1 MSKEINVNAQK
12 LVPDKPKVLQ
22 NEQIEV
28 YVPTAGAE
36 VNGTASFDPG
46 NFNISK
52 DGKVTLKRNPQRV
65 VVSFTT
71 ESINGITY
79 AVIKYDDG
87 TEGKVEVPPIAIP
100 ASSNYQTNDVVKQ
113 IDFEYRS
120 FQQLKLSDD
129 IVYIYVLTPDVL
141 ALNGIHN
148 DKYFVS
154 IEDADSKVYSS
165 DPANAASKIKHFG
178 YYISDYTTFKG
189 TDGSLV
195 IQISDAVY
203 NAKINDSGRILL
215 YGGIVLSH
223 TGDEIDTGLNQLNE
237 LVADIREDLTKPV
250 SQGGLQGDK
259 GDKGDKGNTGDRGPT
274 GPIGPTG
281 PKGLKGDTGP
291 AFNVQGILSSIDMLP
306 TPTLEMKAN
315 GYAYLIPH
323 MPEGATEAHDHIWII
338 QGDSVY
344 NLTWIDIGPS
354 GVQGPKGDIGET
366 GKGIDNLFSL
376 NSTLGDTTVLYDTA
390 DGIQIN
396 STARATWLNATGS
409 EENHDFEHNIAI
421 PLIPGEGISMEKD
434 ETTEKVV
441 IKSNQTVDTSNLAK
455 LNIGTNDTRQHFSIN
470 NDPYSQNIEMFLGQ
484 GKARLGILVYDTNS
498 LNTCELMISKGRKA
512 SDLTAYDERTFII
525 TAEGL
530 LKYKYGRNSSLH
542 DLEYEYTLPKINTTG
557 SDTTE
562 YHNLI
567 SDKTVKTLFGD
578 QSIYTADG
586 TGNIDLYKHHLIV
599 SGYEC
604 DFYGDFYSSK
614 SLQCNSL
621 DDLQSILG
629 GSFKIQMYGAAPPEV
644 LGDGWFIVMYLDE
657 NELWLLG
664 ANGIN
669 SIPYDELFITDEVTT
684 I

>member
-12 LVPDKPKVLQ
+12 LVPNKPKVLQ

-65 VVSFTT
+65 IVSFTT

-100 ASSNYQTNDVVKQ
+100 AGSDYQTNNVVKQ
-113 IDFEYRS
+113 IDFEYSS
-120 FQQLKLSDD
+120 FQQLKLGDD
-129 IVYIYVLTPDVL
+129 TVYIYVLTPDIL
-141 ALNGIHN
+141 ASNGIHN

-165 DPANAASKIKHFG
+165 DPANAANKIEHFG

-203 NAKINDSGRILL
+203 NAKINDTGRILL

-323 MPEGATEAHDHIWII
+323 TPEGATEDHDHIWII
-338 QGDSVY
+338 RGDSPD
-344 NLTWIDIGPS
+344 NLIWIDIGPS

-376 NSTLGDTTVLYDTA
+376 NSTLGDTTVLYDTT

-396 STARATWLNATGS
+396 STGRAIWLNATGGD
-409 EENHDFEHNIAI
+409 ENHDFEHNIAI
-421 PLIPGEGISMEKD
+421 PLIAGEGISMEKD

-441 IKSNQTVDTSNLAK
+441 IKSNQTVGTSNLAK
-455 LNIGTNDTRQHFSIN
+455 LNIGNVTSDWVKQYFYIN
-470 NDPYSQNIEMFLGQ
+470 NKKYDQNVCMGLTPNESVLGVSASNSSGSATLYVARGWSDYWSGDFPSQKLE
-484 GKARLGILVYDTNS
+484 
-498 LNTCELMISKGRKA
+498 
-512 SDLTAYDERTFII
+512 I
-525 TAEGL
+525 TPDAKIVQMWAIGSAIRD
-530 LKYKYGRNSSLH
+530 LKYTYL
-542 DLEYEYTLPKINTTG
+542 LPHNVTDVEHTRE
-557 SDTTE
+557 T
-562 YHNLI
+562 HNLL
-567 SDKTVKTLFGD
+567 SDKTVKTLFG

-586 TGNIDLYKHHLIV
+586 TGNIDLYKHNITV
-599 SGYEC
+599 NGYGY
-604 DFYGDFYSSK
+604 DFYGNFYSSNN
-614 SLQCNSL
+614 LECNSL
-621 DDLQSILG
+621 TDLKTLLG
-629 GSFKIQMYGAAPPEV
+629 NTFKLPICGAANTGA
-644 LGDGWFIVMYLDE
+644 LGSSWYIATYLDE
-657 NELWLLG
+657 NGLNVVSSND
-664 ANGIN
+664 AKT
-669 SIPYDELFITDEVTT
+669 IPYGNLT
-684 I
+684 IADDPKTI